1 MQSPFDDDGNE
12 SAREE
17 ADAGNNRL
25 GYARNAAVDG
35 VDEVQ
40 QAGGRRKVRQAG
52 KASGSMSEHG
62 TRGLLEGR

>member
-1 MQSPFDDDGNE
+1 MTTATNLPGKKRT
-12 SAREE
+12 RETT
-17 ADAGNNRL
+17 RL
-25 GYARNAAVDG
+25 GYARNAAVDA
-35 VDEVQ
+35 VDAVQ